1 MKNEEKARM
10 KNIYARRKEVG
21 EERGGGGSICGKDE
35 RREHGGDSDGESG
48 QTRELLHEGSTTLYG
63 GDPGF

>member
-21 EERGGGGSICGKDE
+21 EERGGGQHLWKGRKE
-35 RREHGGDSDGESG
+35 RAR
-48 QTRELLHEGSTTLYG
+48 RR
-63 GDPGF
+63 